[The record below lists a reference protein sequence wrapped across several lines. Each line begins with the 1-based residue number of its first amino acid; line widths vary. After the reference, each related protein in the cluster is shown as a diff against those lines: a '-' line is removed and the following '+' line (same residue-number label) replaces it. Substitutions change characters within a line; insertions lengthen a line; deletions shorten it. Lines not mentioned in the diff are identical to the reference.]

1 MCVKKFFRGKNS
13 KNFTL
18 YKLLTE
24 GLFRLEVRHAI
35 FFSFRSYS
43 VSGKLSDSPS
53 METTKFN
60 QILIVCFF
68 ISCGTL
74 FWIANQTVPVVQI
87 EKPVQI
93 AHVEAS
99 KIPKVEIEDDDNIER
114 ELAALD
120 AEFEE
125 AVKIGV
131 QSIKEAKRWRQLH
144 KKIKH

>member
-1 MCVKKFFRGKNS
+1 M
-13 KNFTL
+13 
-18 YKLLTE
+18 
-24 GLFRLEVRHAI
+24 H

-43 VSGKLSDSPS
+43 VSGKLSDSLS

-74 FWIANQTVPVVQI
+74 FWIANQTIPVVQI

-93 AHVEAS
+93 AQVESS